1 MTGLVFDIDDTLY
14 CRQDMLVKAAE
25 TVLGTTVTDP
35 LYFIKIFYDKS
46 DINMRDLES
55 GKITTREIN
64 GWRYEET
71 FKALALPFRSGDGV
85 LSADAYLEL
94 QSHMCLSEDMIEALD
109 SFASNPDIKLAVLTA
124 GESEHQRHKIDML
137 GLDRWFNSEDII
149 VSGETGFSKPDV
161 RLCRIV
167 EEKLGLK
174 PDELWM
180 IGDSYKH
187 DITGAIDS
195 GWHTIW
201 INRRSLPH
209 PDRLPD
215 FEVTSDKELT
225 SLLRSKF
232 T

>member
-1 MTGLVFDIDDTLY
+1 
-14 CRQDMLVKAAE
+14 MLVKAAE
-25 TVLGTTVTDP
+25 SVLNISIDDP
-35 LYFIKIFYDKS
+35 LNFISIFYQKS
-46 DINMRDLES
+46 DINMKDLES
-55 GKITTREIN
+55 GRITTREIN

-71 FKALALPFRSGDGV
+71 FKELSLQFNKGDGV

-94 QSHMCLSEDMIEALD
+94 QSHMSLSDDMIRVLD
-109 SFASNPDIKLAVLTA
+109 SLSSNKDIRLAVLTA
-124 GESEHQRHKIDML
+124 GESEHQRHKVDML
-137 GLDRWFNSEDII
+137 GLDRWFSRENII

-167 EEKLGLK
+167 EEQLGLS
-174 PDELWM
+174 PDDLWM

-195 GWHTIW
+195 CWHTIW
-201 INRRSLPH
+201 INRRALPH

-225 SLLRSKF
+225 SILGSIF
-232 T
+232 N

>member
-1 MTGLVFDIDDTLY
+1 
-14 CRQDMLVKAAE
+14 
-25 TVLGTTVTDP
+25 
-35 LYFIKIFYDKS
+35 
-46 DINMRDLES
+46 
-55 GKITTREIN
+55 
-64 GWRYEET
+64 
-71 FKALALPFRSGDGV
+71 
-85 LSADAYLEL
+85 
-94 QSHMCLSEDMIEALD
+94 
-109 SFASNPDIKLAVLTA
+109 
-124 GESEHQRHKIDML
+124 ML

-201 INRRSLPH
+201 INRRALTQ

-215 FEVTSDKELT
+215 FEVTSGRELT
-225 SLLRSKF
+225 SLLRSEF

>member
-25 TVLGTTVTDP
+25 AVLGTTVADP

-55 GKITTREIN
+55 GKITTRKIN

-71 FKALALPFRSGDGV
+71 FKDLGLPFRSGDGV

-94 QSHMCLSEDMIEALD
+94 QSHMCLSEEMIEVLD
-109 SFASNPDIKLAVLTA
+109 SFSSDTDIKLAMLTA
-124 GESEHQRHKIDML
+124 GESEHQRHKVDML
-137 GLDRWFNSEDII
+137 GLDKWFDRENII

-161 RLCRIV
+161 RLCRLV

-215 FEVTSDKELT
+215 FEVTSDRELT
-225 SLLRSKF
+225 SLLRSEF
-232 T
+232 A